1 MLTSEKLDYIDTKR
15 TMLAVPGTKLDDVYY
30 SKYNSTV
37 QKVEATYNVG
47 RFEQTLSSLTF
58 GGTSNILIPNGD
70 LLGECYLHL
79 QIDDSTSVMGANTAL
94 ARGWG
99 FAAIQ
104 SISYLFGSSNVSDLT
119 ISGQSLWQILAAQSE
134 TSEKLSHA
142 YQLGGQA
149 WKYGDTQGLEADIL
163 LPLPWSTMNGLV
175 PKRPFDTSLLLSP
188 ITIKIQFNRA
198 EAFIGGIGTTK
209 ASSFKAASV
218 YTRQGSFSNRADS
231 LRSAMLM
238 DMELYY
244 AYPFIHATSFQT
256 PSVKSGSDK
265 SVLLQLQQLLNADW
279 TGCVI
284 GVVKSSELTSS
295 SGSVPNPFNYVIC
308 RDINMRFN
316 GNIVFHTPGK
326 GYMLTNMMN
335 KAGASYFQNI
345 YISGTTDALGVNPFV
360 ETAIDNFPILIDWS
374 RVRSSVFLD
383 QFQNTWREPN
393 QTLSLDFKAPEADT
407 SYSCFVTYFWN
418 GVNDVQGTQSNIYFN

>member
-58 GGTSNILIPNGD
+58 GGTSNVLIPNGD

-79 QIDDSTSVMGANTAL
+79 KIDDAVGVMGANNAL

-119 ISGQSLWQILAAQSE
+119 ISGQSLWQILLAQSE
-134 TSEKLSHA
+134 TSEKCSHA
-142 YQLGGQA
+142 FQLGGEA
-149 WKYGDTQGLEADIL
+149 WKFGDQKGLEADIL

-188 ITIKIQFNRA
+188 ITIKITFNRA
-198 EAFIGGIGTTK
+198 DAFIGGTGSALRPTQF
-209 ASSFKAASV
+209 SAASV

-256 PSVKSGSDK
+256 PATVSGPTGT
-265 SVLLQLQQLLNADW
+265 VNLQLQQLLNADW

-284 GVVKSSELTSS
+284 GVVKSSDLISS
-295 SGSVPNPFNYVIC
+295 AGSVPNPFNYVIC
-308 RDINMRFN
+308 RDMNLRFN
-316 GNIVFHTPGK
+316 GNIVFHTPGR

-335 KAGASYFQNI
+335 KAGASYFQST
-345 YISGTTDALGVNPFV
+345 YISGTTDLTFV
-360 ETAIDNFPILIDWS
+360 ETGVDNYPVLIDWS

-393 QTLSLDFKAPEADT
+393 QTLSLDFVAPEAGV